1 MKYKIGDKIPSG
13 EAMVRRIKKEW
24 IKENQTISREAFRPR
39 KDHKGQ
45 FEDGVSVDLKSL
57 LTEPIGNDYWSNKR
71 KMATV
76 QFLSDVVNACPPY
89 VIIYNGPS
97 PSHCIIA
104 GDMAV
109 LDDDPKTL
117 ARMAASAILIH
128 NPAD

>member
-1 MKYKIGDKIPSG
+1 METEYQTAKLWFGESRRSG
-13 EAMVRRIKKEW
+13 LKRIKPFPAKPFVHE
-24 IKENQTISREAFRPR
+24 
-39 KDHKGQ
+39 KDQSGQ
-45 FEDGVSVDLKSL
+45 FEDGVSVDLKSF

-76 QFLSDVVNACPPY
+76 QFLSDAINACPPY
-89 VIIYNGPS
+89 LIIYNGPS

-109 LDDDPKTL
+109 LDDDPPTL

-128 NPAD
+128 YPFT